1 MAEFG
6 SVLGSKHIATPLR
19 GEIGIYCVSDGGTPP
34 HKVGFAGKMANVET
48 GQVSMHGLGG
58 RIASG
63 RTWLPNLHVHGV
75 AIVNPQSA
83 TGQLQNNAQKL
94 EKQVHERIKFD
105 GYAERIPFLESDF
118 DSEWFRLT
126 AAGEQ
131 KKAEVPGWNFPDY
144 VFHDVVCRLFPNDVS
159 EIQRWMSGTRE
170 PIRYVGCMQ
179 SREVLATGR
188 IAGGTAMR
196 TATGVNNAAQ
206 RAERIR
212 MYNRNRVRQVDPNME
227 WREPTDLRANMT
239 NMMRFLRRGK
249 AGATPEILSL
259 FNKDALFALLKRVE
273 TGNEFEIHTEALAY
287 VKAYTDRD
295 ARAKQR
301 EEEEKKAEEEE
312 AKRQEEQGGAQE
324 QQEEDKQE
332 EKMFALVRLSRA
344 SRFGFTVVQL
354 LSGNRVRY
362 YGTLDKDRRNG
373 KWKPVWYVTGRG
385 GGAQKE
391 VYAASAPRKRGKQQ
405 YEPAISSAPR
415 DKSFVGRMW
424 RQPANSNVTSIPP
437 SVMKE
442 YD

>member
-1 MAEFG
+1 
-6 SVLGSKHIATPLR
+6 
-19 GEIGIYCVSDGGTPP
+19 
-34 HKVGFAGKMANVET
+34 
-48 GQVSMHGLGG
+48 
-58 RIASG
+58 
-63 RTWLPNLHVHGV
+63 
-75 AIVNPQSA
+75 
-83 TGQLQNNAQKL
+83 
-94 EKQVHERIKFD
+94 
-105 GYAERIPFLESDF
+105 
-118 DSEWFRLT
+118 
-126 AAGEQ
+126 
-131 KKAEVPGWNFPDY
+131 
-144 VFHDVVCRLFPNDVS
+144 
-159 EIQRWMSGTRE
+159 
-170 PIRYVGCMQ
+170 
-179 SREVLATGR
+179 
-188 IAGGTAMR
+188 
-196 TATGVNNAAQ
+196 
-206 RAERIR
+206 

-227 WREPTDLRANMT
+227 WREPTDLRVNMA

-249 AGATPEILSL
+249 AGVTPEILSL

-344 SRFGFTVVQL
+344 SRFGFTVVEL

-391 VYAASAPRKRGKQQ
+391 VYAASAPNKRGKQ
-405 YEPAISSAPR
+405 YEAAISSAPR
-415 DKSFVGRMW
+415 DKAFVGRMW
-424 RQPANSNVTSIPP
+424 RQPANRNVTSIPP